1 METASATAV
10 NSDTTD
16 FCLSQVVRRVGARPT
31 ESEGLATK
39 KEVSTSKSTAGLLLL
54 DSSLSPMWF
63 NREAVQILG
72 YPDNVESLTNSEFLL
87 RETMRARLLTTSP
100 AGESV
105 FVKEVQS
112 GRRRYCCRAFPID
125 SHGEEL
131 CQPTAVLLERAR
143 LGPVPLSQVCQQFN
157 LTQREQEVLVHLLQG
172 IRNKEIADRM
182 NISSNTVRAFLRL
195 IMIKTG
201 VSSRS
206 AIVGKILTTQ
216 RSAELITSPLLSRA
230 NVSQAK
236 VAVRPGYPMQFAE
249 ETNTLV
255 G

>member
-1 METASATAV
+1 
-10 NSDTTD
+10 
-16 FCLSQVVRRVGARPT
+16 
-31 ESEGLATK
+31 
-39 KEVSTSKSTAGLLLL
+39 
-54 DSSLSPMWF
+54 MWF

-87 RETMRARLLTTSP
+87 RETMRSRLLTTSP

-131 CQPTAVLLERAR
+131 CQPTAVLLERAP

-206 AIVGKILTTQ
+206 AIVGKILATQ

-249 ETNTLV
+249 PIRRKSTA
-255 G
+255 

>member
-10 NSDTTD
+10 NSDTTN

-31 ESEGLATK
+31 ESEGLATNK
-39 KEVSTSKSTAGLLLL
+39 DVSTSRSAAGLLLL
-54 DSSLSPMWF
+54 DCSLSPMWF

-131 CQPTAVLLERAR
+131 CQPTAVLLERAP

-230 NVSQAK
+230 NVSQTK
-236 VAVRPGYPMQFAE
+236 VALRPGYQMQFAE